1 MALFRTLRLG
11 NLELEHR
18 VVMSAMTR
26 LRNDPDTEAP
36 RELNVLYYV
45 QRASKGG
52 LLISEGTHPS
62 AIGRGYIRAP
72 GIWTDAHIQGWK
84 KVTEAV
90 HEKGGFIFCQLM
102 HTGRVSHPS
111 LLPDNACPIAPSPVK
126 MEGLVHVANGKAP
139 YETPRGIETDEIAE
153 VVKSFSDAATNAM
166 AAGFDGVEL
175 HGGNGYLIQE
185 FLAEKTNRRTDAYGG
200 TVPNRCRFLLEAV
213 DACVSAIGKE
223 RVGVKLQCGISFSD
237 LIETEEDSKEQLRYL
252 GPELEKRQLAYVCLS
267 SLNYDPYYKFVG
279 LSEPH
284 FKSDIWKFFKNHYK
298 GVLMI
303 NGGLSA
309 AKAEE
314 YVNDGT
320 ADCVAFGTM
329 FLASANLPLLLQKG
343 MEVNMGGADTSTWYG
358 REPEKDAVHYT
369 DWPLVE

>member
-1 MALFRTLRLG
+1 MALFSALKVG
-11 NLELEHR
+11 DVELDHR

-26 LRNDPDTEAP
+26 LRNDPVSEAP
-36 RELNVLYYV
+36 RELNALYYA

-72 GIWTDAHIQGWK
+72 GIWTNEHIEGWK
-84 KVTEAV
+84 QVTQAV
-90 HEKGGFIFCQLM
+90 HDKGGFIFCQLM

-111 LLPDNACPIAPSPVK
+111 LLPDNALPIAPSAVK
-126 MEGLVHVANGKAP
+126 MEGLVHVADGKVP
-139 YETPRGIETDEIAE
+139 YVTPRAIETEEMPD
-153 VVKSFSDAATNAM
+153 VVNSLTEAAKNAM

-185 FLAEKTNRRTDAYGG
+185 FLAEQTNRRTDNYGG
-200 TVPNRCRFLLEAV
+200 SVQNRCRFLLEAV

-223 RVGVKLQCGISFSD
+223 HVGVKLQCGISFSD

-252 GPELEKRQLAYVCLS
+252 GPELDKRQLAYVCMS
-267 SLNYDPYYKFVG
+267 SLNYEPYYKFVG
-279 LSEPH
+279 LSEPN
-284 FKSDIWKFFKNHYK
+284 FKSDIWKFFRDQYK

-303 NGGLSA
+303 NGGLTP

-314 YVNDGT
+314 YVKDGT
-320 ADCVAFGTM
+320 ADCVAFGTA
-329 FLASANLPLLLQKG
+329 FLASANLAHLLKSG
-343 MEVNMGGADTSTWYG
+343 KEVNMGGADTSTWYG
-358 REPEKDAVHYT
+358 KDPATDAVNYT